1 VEDVVIRKAFYFA
14 TDHLDDGTFFAK
26 RFFDHPAISADD
38 YSDALYDFY
47 IYGCQTKELFYWL
60 LARADCQDLWAVRI
74 NKRFSWMKSGFQ
86 QAVNQAVGIESRHK
100 LRRPERI
107 AAAKEALEFSNDIFN
122 RIAGYI
128 E

>member
-1 VEDVVIRKAFYFA
+1 
-14 TDHLDDGTFFAK
+14 
-26 RFFDHPAISADD
+26 
-38 YSDALYDFY
+38 
-47 IYGCQTKELFYWL
+47 
-60 LARADCQDLWAVRI
+60 
-74 NKRFSWMKSGFQ
+74 
-86 QAVNQAVGIESRHK
+86 